1 MVEQQLVEWL
11 EDGYV
16 ASFRTAC
23 LILGNRA
30 DAEEAVQDAY
40 LRAWRFRDSLSAV
53 PNIRPWL
60 YRVVVNSCYSK
71 LRREIPHRD
80 RRARDEMLAL
90 VAATTGGEPEARAE
104 QGEVAET
111 VLAALQRL
119 PASLR
124 VPVVLR
130 YYADLSERDI
140 ALAIGRRQ
148 GTVKSRLHEARRRL
162 AADPALSALAD
173 PGGAPLGGEAQQA
186 DAAERGERAEEIE
199 GASP

>member
-1 MVEQQLVEWL
+1 MVEHELAEWL
-11 EDGYV
+11 NEGYV

-40 LRAWRFRDSLSAV
+40 LRAWRFRDSLSGV

-60 YRVVVNSCYSK
+60 YRVVVNACYSK

-80 RRARDEMLAL
+80 RRTGDEPLARLEAVG
-90 VAATTGGEPEARAE
+90 VAPEARAA
-104 QGEVAET
+104 QHEVTET

-119 PASLR
+119 PLSLR

-130 YYADLSERDI
+130 YYGDLTERDI

-162 AADPALSALAD
+162 ASDPALCALAGA
-173 PGGAPLGGEAQQA
+173 GGDQPS
-186 DAAERGERAEEIE
+186 EEV
-199 GASP
+199 GS

>member
-1 MVEQQLVEWL
+1 MVEQQLEEWL
-11 EDGYV
+11 EEGYV

-30 DAEEAVQDAY
+30 DAEEAVQDAF
-40 LRAWRFRDSLSAV
+40 LRAWRFRNSLTAV
-53 PNIRPWL
+53 PSIRPWL

-71 LRREIPHRD
+71 LRSEIPHRD
-80 RRARDEMLAL
+80 RRADDAPLAQL
-90 VAATTGGEPEARAE
+90 PEPAARGRGGDPELGAE
-104 QGEVAET
+104 RTEVAET

-119 PASLR
+119 PVSLR

-162 AADPALSALAD
+162 AADPALGALAGD
-173 PGGAPLGGEAQQA
+173 GG
-186 DAAERGERAEEIE
+186 DTAEE
-199 GASP
+199 SSR